1 VGGCGPLLCGGAAC
15 TLQPTSIAIHSAR
28 LTCIIIVGI
37 ITISIIIIIIVLVVV
52 IVLSHTASTGQ
63 WLYGCRTAQDEGAG
77 IKGVMGLLLQRALPA
92 LENHYIVFAG
102 EEVNS
107 ALAGG
112 KDA

>member
-1 VGGCGPLLCGGAAC
+1 
-15 TLQPTSIAIHSAR
+15 LQPTSIAIHSAR
-28 LTCIIIVGI
+28 LTCIII
-37 ITISIIIIIIVLVVV
+37 IVLVVV
-52 IVLSHTASTGQ
+52 VVLSHTASTGQ

-102 EEVNS
+102 EEVR